1 MVKYKKVWKIRN
13 QSPIFNKDSEDL
25 YRANEIFKE
34 NLYEPG
40 PELVNEQITKYRISS
55 SSEENIQVFITQV
68 KTYAETIWDFQGFK
82 I

>member
-1 MVKYKKVWKIRN
+1 MAPENHPKKLFLGPLRQASGQKVWKIRN
-13 QSPIFNKDSEDL
+13 QSPIFNKDSDDL

-55 SSEENIQVFITQV
+55 SSEETIQVFFT
-68 KTYAETIWDFQGFK
+68 
-82 I
+82 